1 MPNPLIEGELGVFH
15 AGSPSL
21 QAVIYKKRKPIISH
35 IIPGILMAEEKKSQA
50 GVPLPPTIP
59 AAPSPPRKQTRPLL
73 QEEGSQEGPYPPLFI
88 KIDKYKD
95 IIQNLQRL
103 KTYSLSL
110 RDALD
115 ALNDIEK
122 ELKTG
127 IELTQ
132 RAVDD
137 FNSIIAM
144 LDAKLIRLAG
154 GEEGEFE
161 GQVPEHMDDYI
172 KGVYEQISKIRD
184 ELRTIS
190 S

>member
-1 MPNPLIEGELGVFH
+1 M
-15 AGSPSL
+15 
-21 QAVIYKKRKPIISH
+21 
-35 IIPGILMAEEKKSQA
+35 
-50 GVPLPPTIP
+50 
-59 AAPSPPRKQTRPLL
+59 APSSRPN
-73 QEEGSQEGPYPPLFI
+73 QPQIRFEAESGQDGPYPPVFI

-95 IIQNLQRL
+95 IIQNIQRL
-103 KTYSLSL
+103 KTYALSL

-127 IELTQ
+127 IQITQ
-132 RAVDD
+132 RALDD
-137 FNSIIAM
+137 FNNIIGM
-144 LDAKLIRLAG
+144 LDSKLIRMAG
-154 GEEGEFE
+154 GEEGDIE

-172 KGVYEQISKIRD
+172 KGVYDQISKIRD